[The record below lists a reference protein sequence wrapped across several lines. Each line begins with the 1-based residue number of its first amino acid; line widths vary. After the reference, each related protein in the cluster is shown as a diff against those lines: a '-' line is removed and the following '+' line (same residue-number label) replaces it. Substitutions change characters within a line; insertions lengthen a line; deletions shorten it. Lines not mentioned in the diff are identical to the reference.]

1 MKIKLMA
8 YRILLPTPIMTL
20 EVIKLPTWLRILQFI
35 TGGIAIALSGY
46 VIANPITTT
55 WFFLVFLGI
64 SLFVVG
70 ISNLLNGFFHAA
82 PSKGTRVIE
91 IIIGIVAIIGSFFIL
106 AHPIAALASLIWIA
120 SLFVLI
126 FGAGLVASGI
136 ATRNQ
141 GKGARIAKI
150 IIGIIVVILS
160 GILLQYPGL
169 TLSMMVILI
178 SINLFIQGIDRI
190 ISGAIGHRIIRRS

>member
-1 MKIKLMA
+1 
-8 YRILLPTPIMTL
+8 MTL
-20 EVIKLPTWLRILQFI
+20 EVQKLPTWLRILQFV

-46 VIANPITTT
+46 VISNPITTT

-70 ISNLLNGFFHAA
+70 ISNLLNGFFHKGA
-82 PSKGTRVIE
+82 SKGTRVIE
-91 IIIGIVAIIGSFFIL
+91 IIIGIVAIIGGLFTL
-106 AHPIAALASLIWIA
+106 AHPISALVTLVWFA

-126 FGAGLVASGI
+126 FGAGLVATGI
-136 ATRNQ
+136 TARNQ
-141 GKGARIAKI
+141 GKGARIAKV

-169 TLSMMVILI
+169 TLSMMVILL
-178 SINLFIQGIDRI
+178 SINLLIQGIDRI
-190 ISGAIGHRIIRRS
+190 ISGAIGHRIVRRV